1 MADVPS
7 DPKQLVDPDTLV
19 LAHYEGDEEADER
32 VDWESLRAAIA
43 SATGKNVTTQPYVN
57 SADEIAEIKAGKIH
71 LVALHA
77 ADVPYLVNNA
87 GYNPVAVLG
96 TMAGANGN
104 HLVIAA
110 HVKNPIK
117 SLADLRGKK
126 LTCTRPDSITGYRAA
141 IAVLAQEA
149 GMRPDVDYTVHFSL
163 GQKRSIR
170 GLIEGQFAVAALSA
184 DKLQS
189 MLDDGEISKSDYR
202 VIYESQVIP
211 RLTFGYSHKLK
222 PELAAKITELALAFP
237 NEGPAGEADAVAMR
251 FYPIDYKQEF
261 EFVRTIDN
269 WFDPRFGQPP
279 STSMVPEPGR
289 SP

>member
-1 MADVPS
+1 M
-7 DPKQLVDPDTLV
+7 
-19 LAHYEGDEEADER
+19 
-32 VDWESLRAAIA
+32 
-43 SATGKNVTTQPYVN
+43 
-57 SADEIAEIKAGKIH
+57 
-71 LVALHA
+71 
-77 ADVPYLVNNA
+77 PYLVNNA
-87 GYNPVAVLG
+87 GYNPVAVSG
-96 TMAGANGN
+96 TMAEHNGN

-163 GQKRSIR
+163 GQKRWIR

-222 PELAAKITELALAFP
+222 PEFINHPELALAFP